1 MRDTIETAPKD
12 GEVVILE
19 DDASGTYDIARWSPE
34 AGGWVVGENA
44 EPINITPSHW
54 YPLRGDN
61 HLHQGDGLSSSVSEA
76 STSASRFHS
85 FLLRRAATQWPT
97 ASEAI
102 APRSRAEAK
111 AQTGPAKAKRALHAR
126 RRFTTSS
133 IAATLVAAA
142 LIGVY
147 FRSEVVAS
155 VTRYAD
161 LQDISRIGT
170 IGGQLVGQATELL
183 SQGPAKA
190 YLRALQGQVEADQ
203 VSVAEATAAELRQS
217 LQQERDRTAALA
229 NELAT
234 VRRDFETQVALSSK
248 TGDEPS
254 MKEDVPTAGCMPIGL
269 TASGEIVFPIQ
280 CKEERQR
287 GQAVEQKPAAVEARP
302 GVSLPAWANSDAFV
316 KPRGRAMSPD
326 DGYSCQHYRTYD
338 PASRTYMGYDGRR
351 HSCP

>member
-1 MRDTIETAPKD
+1 MAD
-12 GEVVILE
+12 GQ
-19 DDASGTYDIARWSPE
+19 
-34 AGGWVVGENA
+34 
-44 EPINITPSHW
+44 
-54 YPLRGDN
+54 RG
-61 HLHQGDGLSSSVSEA
+61 H
-76 STSASRFHS
+76 
-85 FLLRRAATQWPT
+85 
-97 ASEAI
+97 

-203 VSVAEATAAELRQS
+203 VSVAEATAAELRQFS
-217 LQQERDRTAALA
+217 AAGARQDGRAGERNWRQSPRL
-229 NELAT
+229 
-234 VRRDFETQVALSSK
+234 RDAVALSSK

-269 TASGEIVFPIQ
+269 NGFWRNRFPIQ

-302 GVSLPAWANSDAFV
+302 GVSLPAWANSDGLREAA
-316 KPRGRAMSPD
+316 RRAMSPD